1 MESFFIKNIKE
12 ENMASEKNLNLK
24 KEIVNEITEKF
35 KNSESVVL
43 FSSFI

>member
-1 MESFFIKNIKE
+1 
-12 ENMASEKNLNLK
+12 MASEKNLNLK

-43 FSSFI
+43 FHTKV

>member
-1 MESFFIKNIKE
+1 
-12 ENMASEKNLNLK
+12 MASEKNLNLK

-43 FSSFI
+43 F